1 MKKISTWL
9 LALAT
14 VWFTTGL
21 EAQNVT
27 YDVVLEPVT
36 IPQLGGLQS
45 FAYGE
50 YEGRWLVLGGRL
62 DGLHRRQP
70 WATFDVAGH
79 NDKIWVID
87 PETREAWSSAIDAL
101 PATIQ
106 EQMRSTNMEFFTEGE
121 YMYCLGG
128 YGYSDIAGD
137 HTTFPYI
144 TAIDLKGV
152 MEAVMN
158 GQSLTPYFR
167 QVEDAQFQVTGGHW
181 EKIGDVYHLLGGQKF
196 IGRYNPHGP
205 THGPG
210 FVQEYTNAVR
220 RFRIN
225 DDGTTMNIEHLS
237 PFESEEDLHRRDYN
251 AAPQIMPDG
260 SEGITMFSGVFQKEV
275 DLPFL
280 NAVNVGAEKFE
291 VVPDFQQLFNHYH
304 CPVLAAYDEEEN
316 EMHTFFFG
324 GIAQY
329 YLENEKLIKDDNVP
343 FVRTIARVT
352 RNAQGEMVEVVLPT
366 EMPDL
371 LGASGEFLVRQD
383 VPRYDN
389 GVVNLSAMSGDT
401 LDMGYIYGGI
411 KSSAENIF
419 FINDGT
425 QSEAVSTLYRVK
437 VVRSKATST
446 ITEEAQNLPMRLFPN
461 PGVGRIVVEVVLP
474 RSENTRVILS
484 DATGKVVQEYE
495 WGKVGSGPQRY
506 EMNVSGLRPGNYI
519 VTVKSESGQATRK
532 LVLAKGE

>member
-1 MKKISTWL
+1 MKKKVSLYTLIGLLMMSTGL
-9 LALAT
+9 LAQ
-14 VWFTTGL
+14 
-21 EAQNVT
+21 EVT
-27 YDVVLEPVT
+27 YDVILEP
-36 IPQLGGLQS
+36 IEMPQLGGLQS
-45 FAYGE
+45 YAYGE
-50 YEGRWLVLGGRL
+50 YGGKWLIVGGRL

-87 PETREAWSSAIDAL
+87 PETREAWSSTIDAL

-144 TAIDLKGV
+144 TAIDLEGV
-152 MEAVMN
+152 MDAVMN
-158 GQSLTPYFR
+158 GGSLTPYFR
-167 QVEDAQFQVTGGHW
+167 QVEDVQFQVTGGRL

-196 IGRYNPHGP
+196 MGRYNPHGP

-280 NAVNVGAEKFE
+280 NAVNVGVDKYE
-291 VVPDFQQLFNHYH
+291 VVPNFQQLYNHYH

-371 LGASGEFLVRQD
+371 LGASGEFLVHPD
-383 VPRYDN
+383 VPKYDN
-389 GVVNLSAMSGDT
+389 GVINLSAMPGDT

-411 KSSAENIF
+411 RSSAENIF

-425 QSEAVSTLYRVK
+425 QSEAVSTLYGVK

-446 ITEEAQNLPMRLFPN
+446 NIEEAQNLPMRLFPN

-506 EMNVSGLRPGNYI
+506 EMNVSGLSPGHYA

-532 LVLAKGE
+532 LVLAKTK